1 MSSLLL
7 RRVMVWTISM
17 VLGALIGWLIITF
30 VLPGLSPDKNA
41 KAISIA
47 EYGIIYFL
55 VTVVPLGL
63 IFVTWLDY
71 FLDTRIWP
79 D

>member
-7 RRVMVWTISM
+7 RRVVVWTVSM

>member
-1 MSSLLL
+1 MSSLTI
-7 RRVMVWTISM
+7 RRLVVWAVSM
-17 VLGALIGWLIITF
+17 VLGVLVGMLILTF
-30 VLPGLSPDKNA
+30 VLPAFSPDKTA
-41 KAISIA
+41 GPVSVQD
-47 EYGIIYFL
+47 YGIIYFL

-63 IFVTWLDY
+63 IFVTIFDH

>member
-7 RRVMVWTISM
+7 RRIMVWFISM